1 MTAAA
6 TKEQLAEQA
15 RQLAEFVSAGGQV
28 EQIPRGRSG
37 YVEGQSRSAWGAPR
51 KKAVAAVQED
61 VVPSKKKL
69 KKK

>member
-15 RQLAEFVSAGGQV
+15 RQLAEFVSAGGTV
-28 EQIPRGRSG
+28 EQIPRGKSG

-51 KKAVAAVQED
+51 KKT
-61 VVPSKKKL
+61 VVDTVEEIKPAKKTKKK
-69 KKK
+69 

>member
-15 RQLAEFVSAGGQV
+15 RQLAEFVGQGGLV

-51 KKAVAAVQED
+51 KKAVASVEPIKPAKKT
-61 VVPSKKKL
+61 KKK
-69 KKK
+69 

>member
-28 EQIPRGRSG
+28 EQIPRGKSG

-51 KKAVAAVQED
+51 KKTVVAAVEEIK
-61 VVPSKKKL
+61 PAKKTKKK
-69 KKK
+69 

>member
-1 MTAAA
+1 MNIAA

-15 RQLAEFVSAGGQV
+15 RQLAEFVSAGGEV
-28 EQIPRGRSG
+28 EQIPRGKSG

-51 KKAVAAVQED
+51 KKTVEVAVEEIASV
-61 VVPSKKKL
+61 KKKP